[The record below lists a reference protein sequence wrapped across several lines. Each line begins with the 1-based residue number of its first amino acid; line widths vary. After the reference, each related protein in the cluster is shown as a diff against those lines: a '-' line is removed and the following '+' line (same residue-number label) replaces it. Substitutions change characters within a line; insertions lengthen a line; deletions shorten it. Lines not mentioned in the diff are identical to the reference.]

1 MLLIVK
7 FSKCTS
13 DETLEFLSVL
23 RLDIIKSKQFSM
35 KVNQYQK
42 NSPEKKTHTYAHT
55 NTQWFRLAHIHT
67 YTPVHNKS
75 NDFLTLIITY
85 KINLSKYDIFTMFFL
100 TLLFINIK

>member
-13 DETLEFLSVL
+13 DETFEFLSVL

-35 KVNQYQK
+35 KINQYQK
-42 NSPEKKTHTYAHT
+42 KFSRKKNTHTYAHT

-85 KINLSKYDIFTMFFL
+85 KINLSKYDIFTICFF
-100 TLLFINIK
+100 